1 MQARAASAARHAI
14 AGLSGS
20 DEVDHLPGLRPVEAA
35 EQARAFVL
43 GRCRNRVWRWAHG
56 AVPKRLESCAW
67 CGAPLLYM
75 PQDRLPGCRLYCD
88 TRCARQAWLLRR
100 AARSMSSLRAVE
112 IAIRKLRK
120 SRYPRHLAAA
130 SALVELQRQLLGG
143 EPKIAGFLIDPPR
156 QRQARRPRDTAEGRP

>member
-1 MQARAASAARHAI
+1 MKWIICPGCAEWKLLSRHAR
-14 AGLSGS
+14 SCS
-20 DEVDHLPGLRPVEAA
+20 
-35 EQARAFVL
+35 

-56 AVPKRLESCAW
+56 AAPTRLESCAW

-100 AARSMSSLRAVE
+100 AARSMSSLRAIE

-120 SRYPRHLAAA
+120 SRQPRHLAAVT
-130 SALVELQRQLLGG
+130 ALAELQRQLLG
-143 EPKIAGFLIDPPR
+143 EPKVAGFP
-156 QRQARRPRDTAEGRP
+156 ARSAPTTASA